1 MCRKLALLATALI
14 ALGVA
19 PLARAA
25 DANASQA
32 SVSATQTANS
42 TASSATPK
50 PTPRRKASPTERA
63 AADRMEPLAR
73 AAFWGH
79 ELDVDPTDVV
89 AGTHL
94 ASALRSLGQYDAA
107 ADAAQRALV
116 VDPNNYDALLE
127 SARDYIAKGAG
138 FYAVASL
145 QKAHT
150 LQPKDWR
157 PLSLL
162 GVAYTQVRR
171 DDDARGAWASALAL
185 SPENPAVL
193 SNMAMALASKGDAPG
208 AEALLRRA
216 AARPDAGLQVRQN
229 LTLVLGIEGKL
240 GEAEKLLREDLPPE
254 QADANLAY
262 FKAVSSGKDA
272 AAPVSPDGRT
282 WNSLKGSGS

>member
-14 ALGVA
+14 AVTAA
-19 PLARAA
+19 PLAHAA
-25 DANASQA
+25 DASTAGSSASL
-32 SVSATQTANS
+32 TQTAAPS
-42 TASSATPK
+42 TGAAKQTP
-50 PTPRRKASPTERA
+50 PRKASPTERA

-79 ELDVDPTDVV
+79 ELDVDPTDVI

-94 ASALRSLGQYDAA
+94 ASALRALGQYDAA

-127 SARDYIAKGAG
+127 VARDHIAKGDG
-138 FYAVASL
+138 FYAVAPL
-145 QKAHT
+145 QKARI
-150 LQPKDWR
+150 LQTKDWR

-171 DDDARGAWASALAL
+171 EDDAQDAWKAALVL

-193 SNMAMALASKGDAPG
+193 SNMAMAMASKGDAPG
-208 AEALLRRA
+208 AETLLRRA
-216 AARPDAGLQVRQN
+216 VAQPGAGLQVRQD
-229 LTLVLGIEGKL
+229 LTLILGVEGKL

-272 AAPVSPDGRT
+272 VQPGADGHS
-282 WNSLKGSGS
+282 WNALKGGS

>member
-14 ALGVA
+14 AVAAA
-19 PLARAA
+19 PLAHAA
-25 DANASQA
+25 DANTGGGSSAAAQAAAS
-32 SVSATQTANS
+32 S
-42 TASSATPK
+42 TAA
-50 PTPRRKASPTERA
+50 PTAKQAPPRKASATERA

-116 VDPNNYDALLE
+116 VEPNNYDALLE
-127 SARDYIAKGAG
+127 SARDYIAKGDG

-145 QKAHT
+145 QKAQK
-150 LQPKDWR
+150 LQAKDWR

-162 GVAYTQVRR
+162 GIAYTQVRR
-171 DDDARGAWASALAL
+171 EDDAQAAWRAALLL
-185 SPENPAVL
+185 SPDNPAVL
-193 SNMAMALASKGDAPG
+193 SNMAMAMASKGDAPG

-216 AARPDAGLQVRQN
+216 VAQPGAGLQVRQD
-229 LTLVLGIEGKL
+229 LTLVLGVEGKL

-262 FKAVSSGKDA
+262 FKAVSSGKD
-272 AAPVSPDGRT
+272 PIQPSTDGHS
-282 WNSLKGSGS
+282 WNALKGAGS